1 MTGIHVTPRSSIMAA
16 MAFVLTPSCH
26 QNLATNAVMAFSP
39 SHLSITPPPTTRS
52 NTRRALVGS
61 STHIRS
67 NAHGSPS
74 ITPSTT
80 TFLFST
86 PPSSSSEKRKLS
98 RPERKAIE
106 REKKERQGGGQQPKG
121 YQNDSNNSH
130 NNKRSNRK
138 HNFKAREKV
147 LSSKGSAGEGPYDLH
162 SNKISTLNSESTADD
177 VVKAIKRAQNLHDAH
192 DIQHIESFL
201 IDEVDETFAY
211 GFRGSLLARLA
222 VAALHMSNHELARK
236 AIKVRRTE
244 HRSSML
250 PMESSAIIRGMLRVH
265 NTTDAINLLNDE
277 LSLPLAVRHCYV
289 ILYITSCIMS
299 FFC

>member
-1 MTGIHVTPRSSIMAA
+1 MAA
-16 MAFVLTPSCH
+16 MAFILTPSCH
-26 QNLATNAVMAFSP
+26 QSLATNGVMAFSP
-39 SHLSITPPPTTRS
+39 SHLSFTPHTSTTTTRS
-52 NTRRALVGS
+52 NNR
-61 STHIRS
+61 
-67 NAHGSPS
+67 
-74 ITPSTT
+74 
-80 TFLFST
+80 LFST
-86 PPSSSSEKRKLS
+86 TPSSEKRKLS
-98 RPERKAIE
+98 RPERKALE
-106 REKKERQGGGQQPKG
+106 REKKERQGQQQPKG

-138 HNFKAREKV
+138 HNFKAREKE
-147 LSSKGSAGEGPYDLH
+147 LSSKGSEGEGPYDLH
-162 SNKISTLNSESTADD
+162 SNKISQLNSESTADD
-177 VVKAIKRAQNLHDAH
+177 VVKAIKRAQSRHDAH

-244 HRSSML
+244 HRNSML

-277 LSLPLAVRHCYV
+277 LSLPLEVR
-289 ILYITSCIMS
+289 
-299 FFC
+299 